1 MLSSDTFSFTLY
13 PRNID
18 EMKIL
23 LIGGTGVLGRCFCK
37 RYQRK
42 EDITAI
48 VRNPEKGRVLKD
60 LGVNVVPGSI
70 LNPASLKEN
79 LLDQD
84 VVLNFASAI
93 PRKNRSTARDWETN
107 DQLRVQ
113 GTANLLEA
121 IGTKS
126 VFYCQAGIAFLYG
139 DHGDAWVDESS
150 PVYPNGI
157 TRSAEKMECLFREF
171 PHNSMRG
178 VSFRFAAF
186 YHPEAW
192 HTQFMI
198 HELRKRRVPILGD
211 GSFYWNLIHGDDAA
225 SAVISVLEN
234 KDRVQGR
241 EIVNVADGQPV
252 QSKEM
257 LIYLADLLKV
267 HAPTRIPQFVA
278 KIVLGEDS
286 FEVLTASYR
295 CNIEKIQAFGWHPQY
310 ASYREGFGSV
320 LQSV

>member
-1 MLSSDTFSFTLY
+1 MSSDTFSFTLY

-37 RYQRK
+37 QYQHK
-42 EDITAI
+42 EEITAI
-48 VRNPEKGRVLKD
+48 VRNPERGRILED

-70 LNPASLKEN
+70 LDPASLKKN
-79 LLDQD
+79 VSDQD

-107 DQLRVQ
+107 DQLRIQ
-113 GTANLLEA
+113 GTANLLQA
-121 IGTKS
+121 IKAKP

-139 DHGDAWVDESS
+139 DHQDAWVDESS
-150 PVYPNGI
+150 VVYPNGI
-157 TRSAEKMECLFREF
+157 TRSAEEMERQFREF
-171 PHNSMRG
+171 PQNGMRG

-192 HTQFMI
+192 HTQYMI

-241 EIVNVADGQPV
+241 EIINVSDGQPV

-257 LIYLADLLKV
+257 LFYLAELLKV

-278 KIVLGEDS
+278 KIVLGEES

-295 CNIEKIQAFGWHPQY
+295 CIIEKIQAFGWRPQY
-310 ASYREGFGSV
+310 ASYREGFASV

>member
-23 LIGGTGVLGRCFCK
+23 LVGGTGVLGRCFC
-37 RYQRK
+37 RQYQRK

-48 VRNPEKGRVLKD
+48 VRNPEKGRALNE
-60 LGVNVVPGSI
+60 LGVTVIPGSI
-70 LNPASLKEN
+70 LDADSIKKTLSNH
-79 LLDQD
+79 D

-107 DQLRVQ
+107 DQLRIQ

-121 IGTKS
+121 IGTKPI
-126 VFYCQAGIAFLYG
+126 FYCQAGIAFLYG
-139 DHGDAWVDESS
+139 DHKDEWVDESS

-157 TRSAEKMECLFREF
+157 TRSAEEMERQFKEF
-171 PHNSMRG
+171 GQNGMRG

-186 YHPEAW
+186 YHPESW

-225 SAVISVLEN
+225 SAVISVLE
-234 KDRVQGR
+234 KREQVQGR
-241 EIVNVADGQPV
+241 EIVNVSDGEPV

-257 LIYLADLLKV
+257 LNYLAEMLKV

-295 CNIEKIQAFGWHPQY
+295 CKIEKIQSFGWRPQY
-310 ASYREGFGSV
+310 ASYREGFASV
-320 LQSV
+320 LQSM